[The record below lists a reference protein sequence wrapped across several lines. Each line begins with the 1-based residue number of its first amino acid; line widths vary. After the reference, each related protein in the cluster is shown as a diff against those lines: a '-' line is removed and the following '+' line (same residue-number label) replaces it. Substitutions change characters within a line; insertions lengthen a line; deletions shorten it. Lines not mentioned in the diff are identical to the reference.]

1 MASLDTPSG
10 RAALMAAVVLI
21 TLGVLGALPSF
32 VGLVGLLAE
41 DRFTWERAS
50 SALIVLVCGAV
61 VIAAGIMLDRRTF
74 R

>member
-1 MASLDTPSG
+1 
-10 RAALMAAVVLI
+10 MAAVVLI

-50 SALIVLVCGAV
+50 SALIVLVCGAAI
-61 VIAAGIMLDRRTF
+61 IAGGIMLYRRTF